1 MRAAPE
7 PPLSPLEVHQAIQV
21 LYETIGQPQPA
32 SLDPEAEQ
40 PYRLKI
46 LATFGALTGE
56 PDLALLQHMERGVP
70 TGIFDPI
77 PSSHQWPPAS
87 EHKESEA
94 LTQLDLCTGNWK
106 AAEDHPQE
114 VAALI
119 QKEIEQGWVEQTNM
133 SLEEAK
139 AFWPKGVA
147 LGKLNVVFA
156 DGKDPRLVLDSTIC
170 GVNPR
175 CHIPERVT
183 LPMAADLRL
192 ATQPQDSHG
201 AFIGAS
207 LDFKAANKQVK
218 IRPEERGLLL
228 FSHRD
233 VLYHYK
239 VCHFGAR
246 FSAYWWQRVGAFLM
260 RHIHSLLS
268 FMPHKAWLYVDDIL
282 AALWRAQ
289 AREGLALMVIFM
301 QVINAPISWKKAQC
315 EACIQWCGWEINFDY
330 DTIKLSQNKIS
341 KLVQLIGEI
350 LQTPKVC
357 RKLLERTIGLMV
369 WASSISLHLRPHL
382 APLYAD
388 LYSPPGSQYAVPAP
402 LWQTFRSALSND
414 LQLPACPSGLFIPP
428 GARILEYKG
437 RRLHCKSDLPEIP
450 ATAKVQFIR
459 ASNPEASHTRLRRES
474 VESLKWFTS
483 TISQSPQ
490 PSLAGDTDTGSQ
502 PR

>member
-1 MRAAPE
+1 MPTKIAHAWLRWAAKAGLDNKIMAHVARAAPE
-7 PPLSPLEVHQAIQV
+7 PPLSPTEVQQAIEI
-21 LYETIGQPQPA
+21 LYETIGQPPP
-32 SLDPEAEQ
+32 LTLEPEAEQ
-40 PYRLKI
+40 PYRLNI
-46 LATFGALTGE
+46 LATFGGLTGD
-56 PDLALLQHMERGVP
+56 PDLALLRHMERGVP
-70 TGIFDPI
+70 TGIFEPI

-106 AAEDHPQE
+106 AADEHPQE

-119 QKEIEQGWVEQTNM
+119 AKEAEQGWVEKTDM

-156 DGKDPRLVLDSTIC
+156 EGNAPRLVLDSTIC

-175 CHIPERVT
+175 CYIPERVA

-192 ATQPQDSHG
+192 ATQPHDSHG

-207 LDFKAANKQVK
+207 LDFKAAHKQVK
-218 IRPEERGLLL
+218 IRPEDRGLLL
-228 FSHRD
+228 FSHLN

-239 VCHFGAR
+239 VCQFGAR

-289 AREGLALMVIFM
+289 AREGLTIMVIFM

-330 DTIKLSQNKIS
+330 DTIKLSQTKI
-341 KLVQLIGEI
+341 L
-350 LQTPKVC
+350 
-357 RKLLERTIGLMV
+357 KLLQLV
-369 WASSISLHLRPHL
+369 
-382 APLYAD
+382 
-388 LYSPPGSQYAVPAP
+388 
-402 LWQTFRSALSND
+402 ND
-414 LQLPACPSGLFIPP
+414 LKSSDAQGLSETSGGP
-428 GARILEYKG
+428 
-437 RRLHCKSDLPEIP
+437 
-450 ATAKVQFIR
+450 
-459 ASNPEASHTRLRRES
+459 
-474 VESLKWFTS
+474 
-483 TISQSPQ
+483 
-490 PSLAGDTDTGSQ
+490 
-502 PR
+502 